1 MNQHKP
7 EEITLSNGI
16 PVILQHFD
24 GPVGTFHWW
33 NLTGSTDE
41 SAPEAGFAHFLE
53 HMLFKDAGAK
63 DTGQASTGKT
73 ARAIESMGGEINA
86 YTTFDQTVYHVTC
99 SEQYWEKVLDQFGI
113 MAKPQKFLKQDFE
126 REREVILEELRRGE
140 DSPDRQLYQE
150 LFTLTYKKH
159 PYRRPVIG
167 FAKVLKAATVQKLE
181 AFYRRQYVS
190 ERMGLVLVGP
200 IHDEKGVRRK
210 KLISILE
217 KRFGKQT
224 IPERAAPPRPRPTEV
239 AVLPKA
245 HYLAKHFDIKA
256 PQAAISFRIP
266 DIKHPDVALLEVLS
280 GVLGMG
286 ESSRLYQKLFY
297 DKSLVTDI
305 STSVYVPKD
314 DGMFLVSAEPKKT
327 EDLQAVFDAI
337 IEQIEAVR
345 RGEVTPEEIARIVT
359 NIESEKLYSTQTV
372 DGLAG
377 RLGSLKYSL
386 GDLYFDHEYLEQ
398 IKSATPQVLKRLAE
412 TYLTPERMSMVV
424 FQPKEE
430 ALYQFNEIDQSAKRL
445 SSPVAKIEKAI
456 PSKRK
461 TKKEWI
467 EPEVF
472 TTPNGLK
479 VAYFERPGTPVFSLY
494 ASAFG
499 GTRSELS
506 HDPKYWGAS
515 HLLAQTW
522 AKGTPR
528 YNSKQISQIIE
539 GSAASLDGFSG
550 RNTIGL
556 QSTGL
561 VRDWDKLTDLFLET
575 LISPT
580 FVDEE
585 IGHAKRVT
593 EEAIKSIPDHS
604 SQVCS
609 KLFMENLFV
618 NHPYG
623 KHQLGDLEQ
632 LQTLEASHLKDLHS
646 LFVNPKNMSF
656 SMVGGAT
663 REQMESFLANLDGEL
678 AKQKSTYVMKPL
690 QSEANLIA
698 PRWANSTFNREQTH
712 IMMGGMGISMFD
724 QDRYALR
731 LLQNIL
737 GGQSGRLFIEL
748 REKKSMAYTVS
759 PMSMEGL
766 ENGYVGTYIACGPQK
781 TQEAIAGMKHV
792 IETLVKKGPTRAEM
806 TRAKNYYLG
815 QRAMD
820 LQSTWS
826 LAAGFGLE
834 LLYREKVVLESE
846 IRKEIERIN
855 EKSVQKIGEKLLLN
869 NPMLTV
875 TVG

>member
-1 MNQHKP
+1 MSQQYKP

-33 NLTGSTDE
+33 NKVGSTDE
-41 SAPEAGFAHFLE
+41 TAPEAGFAHFLE

-63 DTGQASTGKT
+63 ETGQASTGQT
-73 ARAIESMGGEINA
+73 ARVIESLGGEINA

-99 SEQYWEKVLDQFGI
+99 SEQYWEKIIDQFAI

-159 PYRRPVIG
+159 PYGRPVIG
-167 FAKVLKAATVQKLE
+167 FAKILKAATVQKLE
-181 AFYRRQYVS
+181 AFYKRHYVS
-190 ERMGLVLVGP
+190 SQMGLVLVGP
-200 IHDEKGVRRK
+200 INDAKGIRRK
-210 KLISILE
+210 KLIAILE
-217 KRFGKQT
+217 KRFGKAT
-224 IPERAAPPRPRPTEV
+224 IAKKQAPTRVRPTETLV
-239 AVLPKA
+239 QPNAR
-245 HYLAKHFDIKA
+245 YLAKHFDIKA
-256 PQAAISFRIP
+256 PQAAVSFRIP
-266 DIKHPDVALLEVLS
+266 DLKHTDVAMLEVLS

-297 DKSLVTDI
+297 EKALVTDV
-305 STSVYVPKD
+305 STSVYVPND
-314 DGMFLVSAEPKKT
+314 PGMFIFSAEPKRT
-327 EDLQAVFDAI
+327 EDLQAVFDAFV
-337 IEQIEAVR
+337 EEVEAVR
-345 RGEVTPEEIARIVT
+345 RGEVTKEEIARIVT

-386 GDLYFDHEYLEQ
+386 GDLHFDHEYLEQ
-398 IKSATPQVLKRLAE
+398 IKSATPATLKRIAE
-412 TYLTPERMSMVV
+412 TYLTPERMSMVL
-424 FQPKEE
+424 FQPKGE
-430 ALYQFNEIDQSAKRL
+430 AAYTFKNIDASAKRL
-445 SSPVAKIEKAI
+445 SMPVAKIEKVKA
-456 PSKRK
+456 K
-461 TKKEWI
+461 TKKEFI
-467 EPEVF
+467 EPEIL
-472 TTPNGLK
+472 TTPSGLK

-494 ASAFG
+494 ASAYG
-499 GTRSELS
+499 GTRSELTL
-506 HDPKYWGAS
+506 DPKYWGAS
-515 HLLAQTW
+515 HLLSQTW

-550 RNTIGL
+550 RNTVGL

-561 VRDWDKLTDLFLET
+561 VRDWSKLTDLFLET
-575 LISPT
+575 LVTPT
-580 FVDEE
+580 FLDDELS
-585 IGHAKRVT
+585 HAKRVT
-593 EEAIKSIPDHS
+593 EEMIKSIPDHS

-623 KHQLGDLEQ
+623 KHQLGTLEQ
-632 LQTLEASHLKDLHS
+632 MHSLESKHLKELHD
-646 LFVNPKNMSF
+646 LFVNPKNMSL
-656 SMVGGAT
+656 SIVGGVT
-663 REQMESFLANLDGEL
+663 RDEMETFLNQVDQEL
-678 AKQKSTYVMKPL
+678 SKRKSTYTMKPL
-690 QSEANLIA
+690 SSESPLTA
-698 PRWANSTFNREQTH
+698 PRWANASFNREQTH
-712 IMMGGMGISMFD
+712 IMMGGTGLSMFD
-724 QDRYALR
+724 DERYALR
-731 LLQNIL
+731 ILQNIL

-766 ENGYVGTYIACGPQK
+766 EAGYVGTYIACAPQK
-781 TQEAIAGMKHV
+781 ADEAVAGMKQV
-792 IETLVKKGPTRAEM
+792 IETLVKKGPTKAEM
-806 TRAKNYYLG
+806 LRAKNYYLG

-834 LLYREKVVLESE
+834 LLYRDRVLLESE
-846 IRKEIERIN
+846 IRKEIERVN
-855 EKSVQKIGEKLLLN
+855 EKHVQKIGEKLLVAS
-869 NPMLTV
+869 PMLTV